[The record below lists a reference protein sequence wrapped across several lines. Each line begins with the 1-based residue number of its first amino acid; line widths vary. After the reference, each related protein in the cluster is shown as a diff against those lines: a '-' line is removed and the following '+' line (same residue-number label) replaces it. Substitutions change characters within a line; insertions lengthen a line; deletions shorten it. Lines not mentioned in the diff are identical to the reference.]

1 MKTMPLKVL
10 IDAGAVLCLAMRA
23 EPALAED
30 ILTQPTA
37 AATPSAGPFPGTFAA
52 PPCDGDVAV
61 LRLTELT
68 PTGTM
73 EGYLKAVAAHLG
85 WFHSHGFANDEM
97 VVAKVMVE
105 DPSTHQLIYSKNRVL
120 AIHMRPPFMGGST
133 GHDAGWDAFHDLYR
147 KNSNI
152 VQSFNICIPRA
163 R

>member
-1 MKTMPLKVL
+1 VSLRAL
-10 IDAGAVLCLAMRA
+10 FIAGAALVLCDARAVLAQ
-23 EPALAED
+23 D
-30 ILTQPTA
+30 ILVQ
-37 AATPSAGPFPGTFAA
+37 PSAQAPPSVAPEPGKFAA

-68 PTGTM
+68 PNGTM

-85 WFHSHGFANDEM
+85 WFRSHGYANDDM

-105 DPSTHQLIYSKNRVL
+105 DPSTHQLTYSKNRVL
-120 AIHMRPPFMGGST
+120 AIHMRPPVMGGST

-152 VQSFNICIPRA
+152 VESYNICIPRA
-163 R
+163 P